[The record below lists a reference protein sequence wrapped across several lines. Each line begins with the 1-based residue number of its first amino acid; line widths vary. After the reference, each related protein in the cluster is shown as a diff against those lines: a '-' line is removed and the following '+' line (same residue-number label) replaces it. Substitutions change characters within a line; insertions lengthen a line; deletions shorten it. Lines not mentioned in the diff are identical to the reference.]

1 MKALIRNP
9 GETVTETDGLV
20 FINWNTGAPLTDPGW
35 SGGPYQL
42 VDNYVE
48 VTDGAIYDV
57 AVYPEPE
64 EESEIKEN
72 DDYVVIEGKKYSK
85 AELRSLIE

>member
-1 MKALIRNP
+1 MKALIRNE
-9 GETVTETDGLV
+9 GETVTDCMGV
-20 FINWNTGAPLTDPGW
+20 PGINWDTGYPLTASGW
-35 SGGPYQL
+35 AGGPYQL

-64 EESEIKEN
+64 
-72 DDYVVIEGKKYSK
+72 DDTPVPAADTIVIDGKKYSK
-85 AELRSLIE
+85 TELRSLLE